1 MLIEYTQLILNLS
14 KELLVKKIGGITLD
28 VLNIG
33 KTILE
38 LRKGKNLTQEQLAS
52 MVGVSAGAVSKW
64 ENGNSTP
71 DISLLAPLARA
82 LNTSVDILLSFQ
94 SQLSETDVANIKQE
108 LIEVFL
114 HEGYDAG
121 EAKCLQ
127 YLNEYANS
135 IQLKNEVAS
144 LIYMYLM
151 MAKEPSE
158 EFIKSKKQYSLALLQ
173 QVVDSREPKYTPM
186 ALFAIAYI
194 QMTMENYEESEK
206 ALKEL
211 PQNPIDSVNIHSILY
226 IKQGKN
232 NEAMKLCSNKLMYYM
247 LYSCSMLSTLA
258 NVSKIEKNYD
268 KAIFYLDTWYKLQQ
282 IFKTGLGSAAFNY
295 CKLYVEMDKKE
306 VAAGWFKTY
315 VEELISTPYGYQINP
330 YFEEI
335 KLEVNPDGQKIIRKK
350 LLQSIINE
358 DEFKVLAGITDY
370 EKGISKLKDAI
381 TKM

>member
-1 MLIEYTQLILNLS
+1 M
-14 KELLVKKIGGITLD
+14 GGIKLD

-33 KTILE
+33 KTILK
-38 LRKGKNLTQEQLAS
+38 LRKVKNLTQEQLAF

-71 DISLLAPLARA
+71 DILLLAPLARA
-82 LNTSVDILLSFQ
+82 LNTSVDVLLSFQ
-94 SQLSETDVANIKQE
+94 SELSETDVANIKQE

-144 LIYMYLM
+144 LIYMYLT

-158 EFIKSKKQYSLALLQ
+158 EFIKSKKQYSLTLLQ

-186 ALFAIAYI
+186 ALLAIAHI
-194 QMTMENYEESEK
+194 QMTMKNYKESEK
-206 ALKEL
+206 ALKAL
-211 PQNPIDSVNIHSILY
+211 PQNPIDPANIYSILY
-226 IKQGKN
+226 LEQGKN
-232 NEAMKLCSNKLMYYM
+232 NEAMNLCSNKLMYYIIQ
-247 LYSCSMLSTLA
+247 SCGMLSTLVK
-258 NVSKIEKNYD
+258 VSKIEQNYD

-282 IFKTGLGSAAFNY
+282 IFKTGLGSAAYNY
-295 CKLYVEMDKKE
+295 CKLYVKIDKKE
-306 VAAGWFKTY
+306 VAARWFKTY
-315 VEELISTPYGYQINP
+315 IEELLSTPYDYQINP
-330 YFEEI
+330 YFEKI

-350 LLQSIINE
+350 LLQSLINE